1 MKKQIKSVIVGILA
15 LAFAG
20 VIVFWAIA
28 QASQTEFVPRSEYT
42 STTTTVVTT
51 TTTPPSAIEPSLA
64 PNGPGTGSCV
74 ERLPDGS
81 IVDCG

>member
-15 LAFAG
+15 LALAG
-20 VIVFWAIA
+20 VFVFWAID
-28 QASQTEFVPRSEYT
+28 QASQTEFVPRSEIT
-42 STTTTVVTT
+42 PTTVVTT